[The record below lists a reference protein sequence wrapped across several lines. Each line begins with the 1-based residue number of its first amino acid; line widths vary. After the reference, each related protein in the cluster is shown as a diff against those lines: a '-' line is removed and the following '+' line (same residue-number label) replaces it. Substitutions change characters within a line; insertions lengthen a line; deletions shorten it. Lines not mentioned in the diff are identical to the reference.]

1 MKQPLT
7 GTVTLRRAVLFVTFL
22 MVAVMFVSR
31 LTAFDLWWHLKAGGE
46 ILRTHSVPRADT
58 FSYTAQGRPWTYHS
72 WLSGVAMHLVD
83 RAAGT
88 TGLILLRTALMTA
101 SLVLM
106 LVAARRRGVGTGLA
120 CVFVLAACFQLQWRA
135 LMRPYLFSFLLFG
148 VFYLL
153 LQGASRRAPA
163 PPSEGLARRFSAEGR
178 YLWGDGGRLILL
190 PALTLLWAN
199 LHGGFITGLL
209 VLGAF
214 GAGEIA
220 GVVAGREE
228 RPWLREL
235 LRHERGARFRVL
247 LVVGVASLA
256 AGIVTPYG
264 PGVLTYPFRL
274 MAQVKL
280 VREIQEWQPLPWASG
295 YEVFWSVMILS
306 VCLFAASA
314 WRRASNGTLRRE
326 FGPLCADL
334 LLMAGF
340 GLLAFSSVRNLAWP
354 MLLAAPVLGYHL
366 TSARGAAEGGEE
378 AGSADAERRER
389 PYLVLAGVLALV
401 LGGQHVLGASK
412 FGFGVHEARLPVR
425 ACDYLERSP
434 IPGNLYNVYEW
445 GGYLIGRFGPEKK
458 VFIDGRCLVYRDD
471 IIGEAMTVARGEEG
485 WRGVLAKYDVAAILI
500 RYRERD
506 SSHFFT
512 GGEWHCVYWDD
523 QAIVAVSEKTRLEQ
537 FGDGG
542 LLDLSNPAVFE
553 RRLSDSPPQSI
564 LAEVDGV
571 LEADPTCWTAWTLK
585 ARCLLKMAAADEA
598 AAEGLVTEAL
608 EAARQ
613 AVRLKRGSPDAW
625 RALGLSLEAAGE
637 SDASREALSRSE
649 SLSD

>member
-1 MKQPLT
+1 MKRPLAD
-7 GTVTLRRAVLFVTFL
+7 TVTLRRAVLLLTFL
-22 MVAVMFVSR
+22 TVAVMFVSR

-46 ILRTHSVPRADT
+46 ILQTHSVPRADT

-106 LVAARRRGVGTGLA
+106 RVAARRRGVGTGLA

-135 LMRPYLFSFLLFG
+135 LMRPYLFSFPLFG

-153 LQGASRRAPA
+153 LQGASRRTPA
-163 PPSEGLARRFSAEGR
+163 PPSEDGARR

-190 PALTLLWAN
+190 PGLTVLWAN

-209 VLGAF
+209 ILGAF

-235 LRHERGARFRVL
+235 LGHPRGARFRAL

-280 VREIQEWQPLPWASG
+280 VHEIQEWQPLPWASG
-295 YEVFWSVMILS
+295 YVVFWSVIILS

-334 LLMAGF
+334 LMMAGF
-340 GLLAFSSVRNLAWP
+340 GLLAFSSVRNLVWP

-366 TSARGAAEGGEE
+366 TSARGAPEGGEE
-378 AGSADAERRER
+378 NGSAYAERRDR

-401 LGGQHVLGASK
+401 LGWQHVLGASR
-412 FGFGVHEARLPVR
+412 FGFGVQEGRLPVR

-434 IPGNLYNVYEW
+434 IPGRLYNVYEW

-458 VFIDGRCLVYRDD
+458 VFIDGRCLVYQDD

-523 QAIVAVSEKTRLEQ
+523 EAIVAVSEKTRLEQ
-537 FGDGG
+537 FRDGG

-553 RRLSDSPPQSI
+553 RRLSDSPLQSI

-571 LEADPTCWTAWTLK
+571 LDADPTCWTVWTLK

-598 AAEGLVTEAL
+598 GAEGLVTEAL
-608 EAARQ
+608 GAARQ
-613 AVRLKRGSPDAW
+613 AVRLNDNSPDAW
-625 RALGLSLEAAGE
+625 RALGQCYEATAE
-637 SDASREALSRSE
+637 SDAAREALSRSE